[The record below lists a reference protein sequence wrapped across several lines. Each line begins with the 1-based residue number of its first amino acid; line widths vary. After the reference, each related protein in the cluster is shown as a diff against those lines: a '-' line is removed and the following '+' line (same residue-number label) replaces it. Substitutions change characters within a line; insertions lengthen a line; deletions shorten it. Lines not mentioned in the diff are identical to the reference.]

1 MRLAKLTAPSR
12 IAHGLWTM
20 TSLASL
26 ATVVACAGGVPPQL
40 DGLTDQVAQVGTEL
54 KIDLNGTSAGGGQ
67 LSYNYHAGDLTDLD
81 GNAQVTVSPSGAGV
95 FRWTPL
101 AADVGPHPFDFTVST
116 SDATATTTI

>member
-1 MRLAKLTAPSR
+1 MARPLLYGPVSDRHRTSPWKDVMRLAKLTAPSR
-12 IAHGLWTM
+12 IANGLWTM

-67 LSYNYHAGDLTDLD
+67 LSYNYHAGDLTD
-81 GNAQVTVSPSGAGV
+81 
-95 FRWTPL
+95 
-101 AADVGPHPFDFTVST
+101 
-116 SDATATTTI
+116 